1 MNRADKKAR
10 LAAWREEQLD
20 GTRAAFPL
28 KDADMKALFDMLDE
42 RLPEAGCAHTR
53 GLTDA
58 WLTEHGHSIAE
69 VHQWLDENGG
79 FCDCE
84 VLANSEQAWR
94 EATGRR

>member
-1 MNRADKKAR
+1 MLPTGTTMSRVTTPMNRAEKN
-10 LAAWREEQLD
+10 Q
-20 GTRAAFPL
+20 
-28 KDADMKALFDMLDE
+28 

-58 WLTEHGHSIAE
+58 WLTDHGHSIAE
-69 VHQWLDENGG
+69 VHQWLDDNGG